1 MFICVPKA
9 YPNSFLATLNARNSL
24 RSRLGAPDG
33 AIVLSEGRTSNI
45 GSGFKFNSA
54 THSRVNTDIA
64 NIALFNEPP
73 VPIAIGMSNV
83 ASNNTNGD
91 NYTKVHI

>member
-1 MFICVPKA
+1 MSGFIFFSTS
-9 YPNSFLATLNARNSL
+9 YYYRLNARNSL

-54 THSRVNTDIA
+54 THSRVNADIA
-64 NIALFNEPP
+64 NIALSNESP
-73 VPIAIGMSNV
+73 VPIAIEMSNV

-91 NYTKVHI
+91 SYTKVRT